1 MGLVRPIDV
10 TDIPPATGEEAL
22 VLLARDPLSNPKPHR
37 VCFRVHCL
45 ISLIFVARFTAC
57 TLYLASGS
65 TSRPAGLDALV
76 SLRRQNNYRMKCG
89 GSWRRAVD
97 PERPRGG
104 AKWTVVKKAATRY
117 IEA

>member
-1 MGLVRPIDV
+1 M
-10 TDIPPATGEEAL
+10 
-22 VLLARDPLSNPKPHR
+22 
-37 VCFRVHCL
+37 
-45 ISLIFVARFTAC
+45 
-57 TLYLASGS
+57 
-65 TSRPAGLDALV
+65 
-76 SLRRQNNYRMKCG
+76 G